1 MAMRD
6 RVLSDF
12 LDAAA
17 AGLAVTTGAAAEVAA
32 EVVSRWRGSQG
43 VSGVGPERLAVCDW
57 IAPAVAGHPGDLALS
72 FAKLAPGLYWRRR
85 ASADPANAAFWN
97 GHANAL
103 ILGPGGLEDRDDVW
117 LGVTVMA
124 PGTLYPDHS
133 HPPAEVYLPL
143 SAGEWWNAGM
153 AWTDPGTAGFIYNP
167 PGILHAMR
175 AGPGPFLALWFLP
188 I

>member
-1 MAMRD
+1 MRD
-6 RVLSDF
+6 GVLSDF
-12 LDAAA
+12 LEAAE
-17 AGLAVTTGAAAEVAA
+17 AGLRVTTGDAASVAA
-32 EVVSRWRGSQG
+32 MSVRRWNGQHG
-43 VSGVGPERLAVCDW
+43 VSLSGAERLPVCDW
-57 IAPAVAGHPGDLALS
+57 IAPVVAASPGALAQS
-72 FAKLAPGLYWRRR
+72 FAKLAPGLRWQRR
-85 ASADPANAAFWN
+85 ASADPLDTEFWN

-103 ILGPGGLEDRDDVW
+103 ILGPGGLEDRADVW

-153 AWTDPGTAGFIYNP
+153 DWTDPGPQGFIYNP

-175 AGPGPFLALWFLP
+175 AGAGPFLALWFLP

>member
-1 MAMRD
+1 MRD
-6 RVLSDF
+6 SILSDF
-12 LDAAA
+12 LDAAE
-17 AGLAVTTGAAAEVAA
+17 AGLQVTTGDAGRVAA
-32 EVVSRWRGSQG
+32 EVVTRWRGQQG
-43 VSGVGPERLAVCDW
+43 VPRAGGELLPVCDW
-57 IAPAVAGHPGDLALS
+57 IAPAMTGHPGALAQG
-72 FAKLAPGLYWRRR
+72 FAKLVPELRWQRRG
-85 ASADPANAAFWN
+85 SADLANAAFWN

-143 SAGEWWNAGM
+143 SAGEWWNAEM
-153 AWTDPGTAGFIYNP
+153 EWTDPGTAGFIYNP
-167 PGILHAMR
+167 PGSLHAMR
-175 AGPGPFLALWFLP
+175 AGQGPFLALWFLP

>member
-1 MAMRD
+1 MRD

-12 LDAAA
+12 LEAAE
-17 AGLAVTTGAAAEVAA
+17 AGLAVTTGAASELAA
-32 EVVSRWRGSQG
+32 EVVARWRGSLG
-43 VSGVGPERLAVCDW
+43 VPRVAGEWLPVCDW
-57 IAPAVAGHPGDLALS
+57 IAPAVARNPGALAHS
-72 FAKLAPGLYWRRR
+72 FAKLAPGLRWQRR
-85 ASADPANAAFWN
+85 ASADPSDAAFWN

-103 ILGPGGLEDRDDVW
+103 IFGPGGLEERDDVW

-124 PGTLYPDHS
+124 PGTLYPDHH

-153 AWTDPGTAGFIYNP
+153 AWVDPGLQGFIYNP

-175 AGPGPFLALWFLP
+175 AGQGPFLALWFLP

>member
-1 MAMRD
+1 MRD

-12 LDAAA
+12 LQAAE
-17 AGLAVTTGAAAEVAA
+17 AGLAVTTGAASEVAA
-32 EVVSRWRGSQG
+32 EVVSRWQG
-43 VSGVGPERLAVCDW
+43 RDGASGGGAEWLPVCDW
-57 IAPAVAGHPGDLALS
+57 IAPAVAGNPGALAQS
-72 FAKLAPGLYWRRR
+72 FANLAPELRWQRR
-85 ASADPANAAFWN
+85 ASADPSDVAFWN

-103 ILGPGGLEDRDDVW
+103 ILGPGGMEERDDVW

-153 AWTDPGTAGFIYNP
+153 DWTDPGTAGFIYNP
-167 PGILHAMR
+167 SGILHAMR
-175 AGPGPFLALWFLP
+175 AGQVPFLALWFLP
-188 I
+188 V

>member
-1 MAMRD
+1 MRD
-6 RVLSDF
+6 KVLSDF

-17 AGLAVTTGAAAEVAA
+17 VGLAVTTGAAALVAA
-32 EVVSRWRGSQG
+32 EVVTRWQGRVGGPRGG
-43 VSGVGPERLAVCDW
+43 AERLPVCDW
-57 IAPAVAGHPGDLALS
+57 IAPAVAAHPGALAQS
-72 FAKLAPGLYWRRR
+72 FAKLAPGLRWQRR
-85 ASADPANAAFWN
+85 ASADPRDAAFWN
-97 GHANAL
+97 WHANAL
-103 ILGPGGLEDRDDVW
+103 VLGPGGLEERDDVW

-124 PGTLYPDHS
+124 PGTLYPDH
-133 HPPAEVYLPL
+133 HHAPAEVYLPL

-153 AWTDPGTAGFIYNP
+153 AWTDPGPQGFIYNL